1 MAWSSEATI
10 ATVGVLIN
18 VPAFC
23 LVIWQVYRRRYG
35 PNNPVRSPEDGDPDV
50 PLLAPQ
56 HFTFGTEYAV
66 ALPLVSIDRMTRQ
79 ASRQ

>member
-1 MAWSSEATI
+1 MTWSSEATI
-10 ATVGVLIN
+10 AIVGVLVN

-23 LVIWQVYRRRYG
+23 LVIWQVCRRRS
-35 PNNPVRSPEDGDPDV
+35 NTNTPVRSPEDGGSDV

-66 ALPLVSIDRMTRQ
+66 ALPLVSFNMTRQ
-79 ASRQ
+79 AGRQ